1 MSLGKSILQ
10 GMMGAFLMEG
20 MEINKIDLDNH
31 ILYISLPKQSYSYN
45 SDKIKCAEDC
55 AKRIK
60 ETWIELG
67 IFPPECSVRYKIKDV
82 NWTREMGNKNFNDN
96 ISKVINL
103 TTWG

>member
-10 GMMGAFLMEG
+10 GMMGAFLMAG
-20 MEINKIDLDNH
+20 MEVDKIDLDNH

-45 SDKIKCAEDC
+45 SDKIKCAEDY

-67 IFPPECSVRYKIKDV
+67 IFPSECSVKYKVKDI
-82 NWTREMGNKNFNDN
+82 NWTKEMGNKNFNDN
-96 ISKVINL
+96 IDKVINL
-103 TTWG
+103 TAWE

>member
-10 GMMGAFLMEG
+10 GMMGALLMEG

-45 SDKIKCAEDC
+45 SDKIKCAEDY

-67 IFPPECSVRYKIKDV
+67 IFPPECSVRYKVKDV

-96 ISKVINL
+96 INKVINL
-103 TTWG
+103 TAWG

>member
-1 MSLGKSILQ
+1 
-10 GMMGAFLMEG
+10 MEG
-20 MEINKIDLDNH
+20 IEVHKIDLDKH

-45 SDKIKCAEDC
+45 NDKIKCAEDY

-67 IFPPECSVRYKIKDV
+67 FFPPNCSVKYKIKDI

-96 ISKVINL
+96 INKVVNL
-103 TTWG
+103 TAWD